1 MGRKN
6 RVKKEIEEC
15 IHSDSDN
22 NNIIIDTKEDTVT
35 DKHLDVI
42 WSTRLKMI
50 NYCDEVALPLCDYLN
65 QNVLEEFVKF
75 LSQL

>member
-6 RVKKEIEEC
+6 RIKKEIKEC
-15 IHSDSDN
+15 AYSDSDA
-22 NNIIIDTKEDTVT
+22 NNIITDTKEDTDI

-50 NYCDEVALPLCDYLN
+50 NYCDEVAIPLCDYLN
-65 QNVLEEFVKF
+65 QNIIEEFVKF
-75 LSQL
+75 LSE

>member
-6 RVKKEIEEC
+6 RIKKEIKEC
-15 IHSDSDN
+15 AYSDSDD
-22 NNIIIDTKEDTVT
+22 NNIITDKKEDTDI

-50 NYCDEVALPLCDYLN
+50 NYCDEVAIPLCDYLN
-65 QNVLEEFVKF
+65 QNIIEEFVKF
-75 LSQL
+75 LSE

>member
-6 RVKKEIEEC
+6 SIKKEIKEC
-15 IHSDSDN
+15 TYSDSDD
-22 NNIIIDTKEDTVT
+22 NNIITDTKEEI

-50 NYCDEVALPLCDYLN
+50 NYCDQVAIPLCDYLN
-65 QNVLEEFVKF
+65 QNIIEEFVKF
-75 LSQL
+75 LSE